1 MLYRSKKKSWIEEE
15 LSNSLTQFE
24 LGLIDKDKTLFK
36 LDMLL
41 RECSYLDRGE
51 KRQTRNNIYKKKKSI
66 EKSPLS

>member
-24 LGLIDKDKTLFK
+24 LGLIDKEKTLFK

-51 KRQTRNNIYKKKKSI
+51 KRQTRNKIYKKKKSI